1 MLHSKEYYESK
12 AATLLTEIR
21 DMERYIYDQNFG
33 GEQLHNQVKVR
44 ANLLLADMRKH
55 HISLL
60 ELISLIWPIART

>member
-33 GEQLHNQVKVR
+33 GEQMHNQVKMR
-44 ANLLLADMRKH
+44 ANHLLADMRKH

-60 ELISLIWPIART
+60 EIARLL

>member
-1 MLHSKEYYESK
+1 MLHSKEYYERK

-33 GEQLHNQVKVR
+33 GEQLQNQVKVR
-44 ANLLLADMRKH
+44 ANMLLADMRKH

-60 ELISLIWPIART
+60 EIISLI

>member
-1 MLHSKEYYESK
+1 MLHSKEYYEQK

-21 DMERYIYDQNFG
+21 DMELYIYDQNFG

-60 ELISLIWPIART
+60 ELISLI

>member
-12 AATLLTEIR
+12 AAALLTEIR
-21 DMERYIYDQNFG
+21 DMEGYIYDQNFG

-60 ELISLIWPIART
+60 ELISLI

>member
-1 MLHSKEYYESK
+1 MLHNKEYYEQK

-60 ELISLIWPIART
+60 ELISLI